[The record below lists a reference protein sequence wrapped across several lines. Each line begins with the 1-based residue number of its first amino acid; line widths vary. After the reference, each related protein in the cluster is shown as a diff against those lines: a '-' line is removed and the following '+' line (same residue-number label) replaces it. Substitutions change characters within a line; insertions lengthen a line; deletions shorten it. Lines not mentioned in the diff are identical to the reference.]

1 MEPDDK
7 PKDHVEPSA
16 NSDAASE
23 NSELTSGSSAA
34 TIPQVVLLV
43 SGLVVFASGWFVL
56 IFVQHDVFFSA
67 NHVLYFEPMARF
79 VGEALHEGR
88 IPLWNPY
95 CYSGMPQIANLTPS
109 PFYPFT
115 WLFTILGYDYAVA
128 LSIVIHE
135 LIGLGGAYLLLRIV
149 YSPLQS
155 RAGSGDGSGGKVDLS
170 ADDGGAMNRSSND
183 SESST
188 GGAKSAGELST
199 YSKLSCLAGAVVFM
213 LCGCL
218 QPGAANF
225 TIAATAAWI
234 PWCFWAQIRLQ
245 QATQRAA
252 LAGGVA
258 VLAIAAAM
266 NMLAGCIELS
276 MLTMGFVKF
285 LVILDAVKRFRA
297 GESWFPNALRQWCA
311 LLIGTLIAAPS
322 MLPATEWLLDK
333 LQYPV
338 SVAMGNRAD
347 FVATLL
353 GFLYPTHQSYRF
365 TEIASIVIDGTVTGE
380 LLAVD
385 HVITCFGPIVLALA
399 AFGLSGKVLISRRA
413 GTPGRSSNGN
423 SKAETI
429 SEAAKDSN
437 GVNNSDPA
445 ETRAAG
451 AARRRQLLIAA
462 GVVATAVFSIA
473 SLEALDLP
481 LFRFLPSAFLCHPT
495 APFMV
500 LMSLALAF
508 AVAEGMTAIE
518 GRNIRYAL
526 LVALVLSLVPCSYFN
541 VDAFCTTK
549 RDDLVVTTKRVRTAG
564 TTIGDDRAGAL
575 KENKIDE
582 DTIAKTSTKVLQ
594 NERIAISPV
603 WAIPALVSG
612 PNEQVDSFTVG
623 KEANRNINQKL
634 LNACGYQS
642 TPSSVY
648 RYVVV
653 GRKFLDPRSI
663 QALTGASIVALP
675 KREDYTS
682 KYPEAEVERLGASA
696 VNRCS
701 ATIDWA
707 WKDSPAQAIAAI
719 GDENFLSNPSFIERN
734 SAQSKD
740 TERLQH
746 LPSGLL
752 NPPKEAPSASPEKEL
767 LTREELQRRYKS
779 LEELKA
785 TQEAASLHGKV
796 ELMRSEPEH
805 VVVSV
810 ILDKPAFVIL
820 KDAFYPGWKVSIDA
834 IPTTCYRANGI
845 DRAVYVDK
853 GSHLVQFDFKPDS
866 YALGLKCFV
875 MGLAVFFYLAIW
887 SIARVIVKTIRF
899 LSYGVWEE

>member
-1 MEPDDK
+1 
-7 PKDHVEPSA
+7 
-16 NSDAASE
+16 
-23 NSELTSGSSAA
+23 L
-34 TIPQVVLLV
+34 
-43 SGLVVFASGWFVL
+43 
-56 IFVQHDVFFSA
+56 
-67 NHVLYFEPMARF
+67 
-79 VGEALHEGR
+79 
-88 IPLWNPY
+88 
-95 CYSGMPQIANLTPS
+95 
-109 PFYPFT
+109 
-115 WLFTILGYDYAVA
+115 
-128 LSIVIHE
+128 
-135 LIGLGGAYLLLRIV
+135 
-149 YSPLQS
+149 
-155 RAGSGDGSGGKVDLS
+155 
-170 ADDGGAMNRSSND
+170 
-183 SESST
+183 
-188 GGAKSAGELST
+188 
-199 YSKLSCLAGAVVFM
+199 
-213 LCGCL
+213 
-218 QPGAANF
+218 
-225 TIAATAAWI
+225 
-234 PWCFWAQIRLQ
+234 
-245 QATQRAA
+245 
-252 LAGGVA
+252 
-258 VLAIAAAM
+258 
-266 NMLAGCIELS
+266 
-276 MLTMGFVKF
+276 
-285 LVILDAVKRFRA
+285 
-297 GESWFPNALRQWCA
+297 
-311 LLIGTLIAAPS
+311 
-322 MLPATEWLLDK
+322 
-333 LQYPV
+333 
-338 SVAMGNRAD
+338 GNRAD

-365 TEIASIVIDGTVTGE
+365 TEIASIVIDGKVTGE

-399 AFGLSGKVLISRRA
+399 ALGLSRNVIISMRA

-451 AARRRQLLIAA
+451 AARQRRLLIAA
-462 GVVATAVFSIA
+462 GVIATAVFSIA
-473 SLEALDLP
+473 SLETLDLP
-481 LFRFLPSAFLCHPT
+481 LSRFLPSAFLCHPT

-508 AVAEGMTAIE
+508 AVAEGMAAIE
-518 GRNIRYAL
+518 ARNVRYVL
-526 LVALVLSLVPCSYFN
+526 LFTLVLSLVPCSYFN

-549 RDDLVVTTKRVRTAG
+549 RDLTAATTIRESTAG
-564 TTIGDDRAGAL
+564 NTVGDGRAGAV
-575 KENKIDE
+575 ND
-582 DTIAKTSTKVLQ
+582 DSIADGTSNRSSNGGLQ
-594 NERIAISPV
+594 NERMAISPS

-612 PNEQVDSFTVG
+612 SNEQVDSFTVG

-675 KREDYTS
+675 KRGDYPS
-682 KYPEAEVERLGASA
+682 KYPEAEVERLGTSA
-696 VNRCS
+696 VARCS

-707 WKDSPAQAIAAI
+707 WKDSQTQAIAAI

-752 NPPKEAPSASPEKEL
+752 NPPKEAPSGSPEKEI
-767 LTREELQRRYKS
+767 LTREELKRRYKS

-785 TQEAASLHGKV
+785 TQEAASLHGKI

-820 KDAFYPGWKVSIDA
+820 KDAFYPGWKGSIDA